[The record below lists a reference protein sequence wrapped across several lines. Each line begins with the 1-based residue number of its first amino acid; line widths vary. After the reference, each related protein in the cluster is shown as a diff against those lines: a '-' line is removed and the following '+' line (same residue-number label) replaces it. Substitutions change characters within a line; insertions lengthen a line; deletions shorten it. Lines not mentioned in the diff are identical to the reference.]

1 MRSTRFSKYA
11 PLPLPSWPLRD
22 SQENLDKGLAYLER
36 GVLSAARRG
45 KVSKKTAEA
54 VKTLLS
60 PALSIKAAKDCDLVS
75 KGSRAIFGYEVYYWR
90 ARRAP
95 KNTKHS
101 KLGLPAWLEPVGA
114 LKTGLSAC
122 WVTRLGMMVLHL
134 LLSLLLLLLRLWQP
148 RRLWK
153 PCLRTWA

>member
-1 MRSTRFSKYA
+1 MWSTRSSIYA

-75 KGSRAIFGYEVYYWR
+75 KEAERYLGTRSIMARAACSQKHEAFK
-90 ARRAP
+90 ARPSCFA
-95 KNTKHS
+95 
-101 KLGLPAWLEPVGA
+101 
-114 LKTGLSAC
+114 
-122 WVTRLGMMVLHL
+122 
-134 LLSLLLLLLRLWQP
+134 
-148 RRLWK
+148 
-153 PCLRTWA
+153 